1 MFAPRGRGY
10 ESESED
16 EGRRKVLASRS
27 KLEGR
32 LEGKP
37 SLQAGGADDKKKKK
51 VKLPPQESIEQIW
64 ERFSKEQF
72 TKALKI
78 LPFDPVP
85 ASTASV
91 RANELLTAGYE
102 RAAEECRRR
111 VRKIIQECKRVNK
124 RYRDPG
130 FDLDWDLKWRKGNTL
145 NYLGKTKFELSTQTA
160 RDPNSSVPKAVKRI
174 HEIFD
179 KPTFMKE
186 IHGSDVKQGG
196 LGDCWLIASLS
207 GLANIEGVVR
217 RSCVEYNT
225 KIGIYGFVFYRDGEW
240 IYSIIDDKLFLKS
253 PCWDDRSMQR
263 DLLQQIDRD
272 EAEVTYRKTYQT
284 GSKALFFGQN
294 VNQNE
299 TWVPLMEKAYAKA
312 HGDYASLIGG
322 WIGEGLED
330 LTGGVT
336 TDLLASDILDT
347 DEFWDNELN
356 KVNQE
361 FLFGLSTGLLDG
373 GHGNRDGIQE
383 RHAYNVVETKTLTNG
398 TRLLKLRNPWGSK
411 RRGIWEGAYSDG
423 SKEWNEQEVQQEL
436 KHSFGSD
443 SVFWITYED
452 MLRKFQHIDRTR
464 LFREDGWRSSQRW
477 IGVDVPWRAQWHEK
491 FHVRLTRDSPLVLV
505 LSQLDDR
512 YFKGLEGQYSFELS
526 FRVHE
531 QGKPDPEDYVVRSH
545 ANYLMERSVGVEIPD
560 MAAGNYSIWISVRA
574 DRNWATRESVEAVV
588 KRECRNKDENE
599 KLAQVG
605 RAYDLAHAK
614 AAQHLD
620 EVARRRRAAD
630 HSKASGERK
639 DERRTNWERRRIN
652 REIQQAQN
660 AKNLRKRERR
670 KAERKAAAEKTAAE
684 EAAKKAAEEAAAAE
698 KKTADEAVAA
708 AKRDA
713 EGEGAEVASTIVAS
727 TTAASSTDGK
737 TSDEEAP
744 EQVAGE
750 SSEGRDKVEPKDDDE
765 SSTSVQENKEEQV
778 APSTDSSS
786 DLTKEPAKTE
796 PKPDTA
802 AQTLA
807 VKPDQPTGDDGE
819 SVPSNKQGNSER
831 SGASQGKPTHI
842 DVPPH
847 ADPTQTSKSTNEGG
861 DGSPAL
867 SAASTPQDTPL
878 DTPQCEK
885 ASAEQAGDK
894 EKDDKV
900 PVPPIEGGPPPPAL
914 PVICQYHKDQEEAAQ
929 QRIRAAEEEAQQR
942 QLQAQ
947 QQQQQQ
953 AEPAPQPEPSYS
965 EDDSSDSPVSDWE
978 QLFDSEDDD
987 QAKEPLRLKAAARA
1001 AATAANGGVD
1011 VGKDHDETEDDGE
1024 SRPEPW
1030 GAVCIVGFRVYSRDE
1045 ALELRVVMEGEALEE
1060 GGMGEKGAADLDDA
1074 QANAGGERAKKDEE
1088 EKPKEEEKTKKNADA
1103 AQPRDGHDDDDDA
1116 GYEADKDDGKSRR
1129 EADSNTDGFAPYQ
1142 TIVSKGGD
1150 EFERASAPVVVVADD
1165 QEEKAEDPEGEKA
1178 GDGA

>member
-16 EGRRKVLASRS
+16 EGRRQVQASRS
-27 KLEGR
+27 K

-37 SLQAGGADDKKKKK
+37 SLQAGGGPDDKKKKK
-51 VKLPPQESIEQIW
+51 VKLPPQETIEEIW
-64 ERFSKEQF
+64 KRFSKEQF
-72 TKALKI
+72 TKALQI

-102 RAAEECRRR
+102 RAADECRRR

-160 RDPNSSVPKAVKRI
+160 RDPSSSVPKAVKRV
-174 HEIFD
+174 HEIFEN
-179 KPTFMKE
+179 PTFMKN
-186 IHGSDVKQGG
+186 INGSDVKQGG

-207 GLANIEGVVR
+207 GLANIEGAVR

-253 PCWDDRSMQR
+253 PSWDDRSMQR
-263 DLLQQIDRD
+263 DLLQQIDKD
-272 EAEVTYRKTYQT
+272 DAEATYRKTYQT

-294 VNQNE
+294 VDQNE

-336 TDLLASDILDT
+336 TDLLSSDILDT
-347 DEFWDNELN
+347 DEFWDNDLS

-361 FLFGLSTGLLDG
+361 FLFGCSTGLLDG
-373 GHGNRDGIQE
+373 GHGSRDGIQE
-383 RHAYNVVETKTLTNG
+383 RHAYNVVETRTLKNG
-398 TRLLKLRNPWGSK
+398 TRLVKLRNPWGTK
-411 RRGIWEGAYSDG
+411 KRGIWEGAYSDG
-423 SKEWNEQEVQQEL
+423 SKEWNAHEVQEEL

-443 SVFWITYED
+443 SVFWITYD
-452 MLRKFQHIDRTR
+452 DLLRKFQHIDRTR
-464 LFREDGWRSSQRW
+464 LFREDGWRCSQRW

-512 YFKGLEGQYSFELS
+512 YFKGLEGQYSFELN

-545 ANYLMERSVGVEIPD
+545 ANYLMERSVGIEIPD

-614 AAQHLD
+614 AAQHLA

-630 HSKASGERK
+630 HSKAADERK

-652 REIQQAQN
+652 QKIQQAQN
-660 AKNLRKRERR
+660 AKNQRKRERR
-670 KAERKAAAEKTAAE
+670 KAERKAAAEKKAE
-684 EAAKKAAEEAAAAE
+684 EAAAAEKKAAEEAAAAE
-698 KKTADEAVAA
+698 KKVEDEASKA
-708 AKRDA
+708 
-713 EGEGAEVASTIVAS
+713 AS
-727 TTAASSTDGK
+727 TTAVTDAAAETTTNEKQAS
-737 TSDEEAP
+737 
-744 EQVAGE
+744 EQVAEE
-750 SSEGRDKVEPKDDDE
+750 SSIEQDKVEPKNTDE
-765 SSTSVQENKEEQV
+765 SPTQAPDSGAVVEENKNEQDV
-778 APSTDSSS
+778 SSTDGSHDQTS
-786 DLTKEPAKTE
+786 EPAKAE
-796 PKPDTA
+796 PKQDASTE
-802 AQTLA
+802 AQVA
-807 VKPDQPTGDDGE
+807 KPDDQGSDAKETSEADRKNDPE
-819 SVPSNKQGNSER
+819 S
-831 SGASQGKPTHI
+831 SGASTGKPTHI

-847 ADPTQTSKSTNEGG
+847 ADPRPSGKSAQEVEASSIAST
-861 DGSPAL
+861 GS
-867 SAASTPQDTPL
+867 STPQETPL

-885 ASAEQAGDK
+885 ANAEGSAGND
-894 EKDDKV
+894 KDDKV
-900 PVPPIEGGPPPPAL
+900 PVPPVEGGPPPPAL
-914 PVICQYHKDQEEAAQ
+914 PVICQE
-929 QRIRAAEEEAQQR
+929 
-942 QLQAQ
+942 
-947 QQQQQQ
+947 
-953 AEPAPQPEPSYS
+953 
-965 EDDSSDSPVSDWE
+965 
-978 QLFDSEDDD
+978 
-987 QAKEPLRLKAAARA
+987 
-1001 AATAANGGVD
+1001 
-1011 VGKDHDETEDDGE
+1011 
-1024 SRPEPW
+1024 
-1030 GAVCIVGFRVYSRDE
+1030 
-1045 ALELRVVMEGEALEE
+1045 
-1060 GGMGEKGAADLDDA
+1060 
-1074 QANAGGERAKKDEE
+1074 KKDEAAAVAVDQ
-1088 EKPKEEEKTKKNADA
+1088 EKKKKDEKGDEA
-1103 AQPRDGHDDDDDA
+1103 RDDA
-1116 GYEADKDDGKSRR
+1116 GYEADKDEGKTTKRSSSGSAAAK
-1129 EADSNTDGFAPYQ
+1129 ADSNTEGFAPYQ

-1150 EFERASAPVVVVADD
+1150 EFEKASVPVVVVG
-1165 QEEKAEDPEGEKA
+1165 EEKKTEKTSEA
-1178 GDGA
+1178 

>member
-1 MFAPRGRGY
+1 MFAPRGRGCD
-10 ESESED
+10 SESED
-16 EGRRKVLASRS
+16 EGRRKVQASRS
-27 KLEGR
+27 K

-37 SLQAGGADDKKKKK
+37 SLQAGGPDDKKKKK
-51 VKLPPQESIEQIW
+51 VKLPPQETIEQIW
-64 ERFSKEQF
+64 ERFSKDQF

-102 RAAEECRRR
+102 RAADECRRR

-160 RDPNSSVPKAVKRI
+160 RDPNSSVPKAVKRV
-174 HEIFD
+174 HEIFE
-179 KPTFMKE
+179 KPTFMKD
-186 IHGSDVKQGG
+186 ISGSDVKQGG

-263 DLLQQIDRD
+263 DLLQQIDKD

-294 VNQNE
+294 LDKNE

-361 FLFGLSTGLLDG
+361 FLFGCSTGLLDG

-383 RHAYNVVETKTLTNG
+383 RHAYNVVETKTLKNG
-398 TRLLKLRNPWGSK
+398 TRLLKLRNPWGTK

-443 SVFWITYED
+443 SVFWITYDD

-464 LFREDGWRSSQRW
+464 LFREDGWRCSQRW

-491 FHVRLTRDSPLVLV
+491 FHVRLTRDSPLVFV

-588 KRECRNKDENE
+588 QRECRNKDENE

-614 AAQHLD
+614 AAPHLA

-630 HSKASGERK
+630 HSKAAGERK
-639 DERRTNWERRRIN
+639 DERRTNWERRCIN

-670 KAERKAAAEKTAAE
+670 KAERKAAAEKAAAE
-684 EAAKKAAEEAAAAE
+684 AAVKKAAEEAAAAAE
-698 KKTADEAVAA
+698 KETAEEALTAGN
-708 AKRDA
+708 KDA
-713 EGEGAEVASTIVAS
+713 EGEAAEVAS
-727 TTAASSTDGK
+727 TTAASGTAEK
-737 TSDEEAP
+737 TSSEQAS
-744 EQVAGE
+744 EQVAE
-750 SSEGRDKVEPKDDDE
+750 SSQGQDKVEPKDKDE
-765 SSTSVQENKEEQV
+765 SSTPTPNCDAAVQENKEEQDV
-778 APSTDSSS
+778 SPTEGSS
-786 DLTKEPAKTE
+786 DQTNETAKTE

-802 AQTLA
+802 VQTQVA
-807 VKPDQPTGDDGE
+807 KPGQPTGDDGKSLE
-819 SVPSNKQGNSER
+819 SERQDDVER

-847 ADPTQTSKSTNEGG
+847 ADPTQAGKSTREGG
-861 DGSPAL
+861 DGNPA
-867 SAASTPQDTPL
+867 STAASTPQDTPL
-878 DTPQCEK
+878 DTPQSEK
-885 ASAEQAGDK
+885 ANAERSGDD

-900 PVPPIEGGPPPPAL
+900 PVPPVEGGPPPPAL

-929 QRIRAAEEEAQQR
+929 R

-947 QQQQQQ
+947 QQAAQKQAAQQQ
-953 AEPAPQPEPSYS
+953 AAQAPQPEPSYS

-978 QLFDSEDDD
+978 QLFESEDDD
-987 QAKEPLRLKAAARA
+987 KAKEPLRQKAAARA

-1011 VGKDHDETEDDGE
+1011 VGNDHDETDDE

-1030 GAVCIVGFRVYSRDE
+1030 GAVCVVGFRVYSRDE

-1060 GGMGEKGAADLDDA
+1060 GGMGEKGAAHLDDA
-1074 QANAGGERAKKDEE
+1074 QANAGGEREKKDEE
-1088 EKPKEEEKTKKNADA
+1088 EEDKKKNA
-1103 AQPRDGHDDDDDA
+1103 DDDDDA

-1129 EADSNTDGFAPYQ
+1129 DADSNTDGFAPYQ

-1150 EFERASAPVVVVADD
+1150 EFEKASAPVVAVVD
-1165 QEEKAEDPEGEKA
+1165 QEKKTEEPKGEKA
-1178 GDGA
+1178 SDGA